1 MPIIFKVLIVVILFV
16 IGFFIAYA
24 LGRTSPGRFRGRII
38 ISDSDDP
45 QYAGKVN
52 FMFDEDI
59 EEIIEHRYVS
69 MKVENRLTRKNY
81 SSDNAET

>member
-1 MPIIFKVLIVVILFV
+1 MIDILRILIIVGLFC

-38 ISDSDDP
+38 IQDSDDP
-45 QYAGKVN
+45 KYEGKVN

-69 MKVENRLTRKNY
+69 MRVENRLTRKNY
-81 SSDNAET
+81 NSDNAET

>member
-1 MPIIFKVLIVVILFV
+1 MTDILRLLITVGLFV

-24 LGRTSPGRFRGRII
+24 LGRTAPGRFRGKII

-52 FMFDEDI
+52 FMFDEEI

-69 MKVENRLTRKNY
+69 MRVENRLTRKNY